1 MKMAIK
7 VNRKDLNK
15 ATVAY
20 SMIHAIELEQNLVE
34 LLAKY
39 KKRGIVDLKDIQYHL
54 YKPRFL
60 FFKSDY
66 QRLIPP
72 ELKVVHTLTQM
83 TVSARTDEIWIQEY
97 QYNIIKDY
105 L

>member
-1 MKMAIK
+1 MAIK
-7 VNRKDLNK
+7 VNTKNLSK

-20 SMIHAIELEQNLVE
+20 SAIHGVELEQKLVE
-34 LLAKY
+34 LLEKY
-39 KKRGIVDLKDIQYHL
+39 KKRGIVDPKDVQRRL
-54 YKPRFL
+54 FKPRFL

-66 QRLIPP
+66 QRLVPP
-72 ELKVVHTLTQM
+72 ELKVVHTLAQM
-83 TVSARTDEIWIQEY
+83 TVSSRSDEIWIQEY

>member
-1 MKMAIK
+1 MAIK
-7 VNRKDLNK
+7 VNTKNLSK

-20 SMIHAIELEQNLVE
+20 SAIHGVELEQKLVE
-34 LLAKY
+34 LLEKY
-39 KKRGIVDLKDIQYHL
+39 KKRGIVDPKDVQCRL
-54 YKPRFL
+54 FKPRFL

-72 ELKVVHTLTQM
+72 ELKVVHTLAQM
-83 TVSARTDEIWIQEY
+83 TVSSRNDEIWIQEY

>member
-1 MKMAIK
+1 MAIR
-7 VNRKDLNK
+7 VNTKDLSK

-20 SMIHAIELEQNLVE
+20 SAIHGVKLEQKLVE
-34 LLAKY
+34 LLEKY
-39 KKRGIVDLKDIQYHL
+39 KKRGIVDPKDVQYHL
-54 YKPRFL
+54 FKPKFL

-66 QRLIPP
+66 QRLVPP
-72 ELKVVHTLTQM
+72 ELKVVHTLAQM
-83 TVSARTDEIWIQEY
+83 TVSSRSDEIWIQEY

>member
-1 MKMAIK
+1 MAIK
-7 VNRKDLNK
+7 VGTKDLNK
-15 ATVAY
+15 AIVTY
-20 SMIHAIELEQNLVE
+20 STTHGVELEQKLVE
-34 LLAKY
+34 LLEKY
-39 KKRGIVDLKDIQYHL
+39 KKRGIVDLKDVQYHL
-54 YKPRFL
+54 FKPRFL

-72 ELKVVHTLTQM
+72 ELKVVHTLAQM
-83 TVSARTDEIWIQEY
+83 TVSSRNDEIWIQEY

>member
-1 MKMAIK
+1 MAIR
-7 VNRKDLNK
+7 VNTKDLSK

-20 SMIHAIELEQNLVE
+20 SAIHGVKLEQKLVE
-34 LLAKY
+34 LLEKY
-39 KKRGIVDLKDIQYHL
+39 KKRGIVDPKDAQYHL
-54 YKPRFL
+54 FKQRFL

-66 QRLIPP
+66 QRLVPP
-72 ELKVVHTLTQM
+72 ELKVVHTLAQM
-83 TVSARTDEIWIQEY
+83 TVSARNDEIWIQEY

>member
-1 MKMAIK
+1 MAIK
-7 VNRKDLNK
+7 VNTKNLSK

-20 SMIHAIELEQNLVE
+20 SAIHGVKLEQKLVE
-34 LLAKY
+34 LLEKY
-39 KKRGIVDLKDIQYHL
+39 KKRGIVDPKDVQYHL
-54 YKPRFL
+54 FKPKFL

-72 ELKVVHTLTQM
+72 ELKVVHTLAQM
-83 TVSARTDEIWIQEY
+83 TVSARNDEIWIQEY
-97 QYNIIKDY
+97 QFNIIKDC